1 MLTMLRSALSW
12 KNAWH
17 IRMVA
22 LGIIVLCVGIGS
34 QVLVNVIAASADTTD
49 IDTGLIP
56 VQVTAYTIS
65 GKMTD
70 GDQTYLGACA
80 VAQSQFPL
88 GTIIALYAADGT
100 FVRQCTAEDTN
111 KTINDG
117 HIELA
122 MPGNTSA
129 ATQWGVRY
137 LSARV
142 VRLGWGP
149 AGPPIF
155 STTSATP
162 IPPMQIV
169 RPPLARFK

>member
-1 MLTMLRSALSW
+1 
-12 KNAWH
+12 
-17 IRMVA
+17 MVT

-88 GTIIALYAADGT
+88 GTIIALYAADGR
-100 FVRQCTAEDTN
+100 FVRQCTAEDSI
-111 KTINDG
+111 KTIHYG
-117 HIELA
+117 QIELA
-122 MPGNTSA
+122 MPGNPSA

-137 LSARV
+137 LSAQV

-162 IPPMQIV
+162 IPPIHIV

>member
-1 MLTMLRSALSW
+1 MLRSALSW

-17 IRMVA
+17 IRMGA

-34 QVLVNVIAASADTTD
+34 QVLVNVIAASADTTN

-100 FVRQCTAEDTN
+100 LDRQCTAEDTN
-111 KTINDG
+111 KTIHYG
-117 HIELA
+117 QIELTI
-122 MPGNTSA
+122 PDNTRT
-129 ATQWGVRY
+129 ATIWVVGY

-142 VRLGWGP
+142 VR
-149 AGPPIF
+149 
-155 STTSATP
+155 
-162 IPPMQIV
+162 
-169 RPPLARFK
+169 